1 MGPMPNYRVSGEGDS
16 FTGTAQKGVGLGSN
30 TWRKMGPIRAC
41 VLARV
46 SVTDWHAPIGVCK
59 RPENSLKTSRKQ
71 TANHSHR
78 LRAIR

>member
-1 MGPMPNYRVSGEGDS
+1 VGKKREPTMGPMPNYRVSGEGDS

-46 SVTDWHAPIGVCK
+46 SVTRWHAPIDV
-59 RPENSLKTSRKQ
+59 RRRFANNSKT
-71 TANHSHR
+71 A
-78 LRAIR
+78 